1 MKNSHL
7 VGKVE
12 EFVTVLNANVKVLT
26 EAGVVVKDIAAD
38 LTERKDS
45 VVTKTA
51 ARDGLQTAAK
61 DSTVEVNEATTALY
75 DAFSS
80 KIDHVAG
87 AVGKKSNLAK
97 QIKKLRTGLQGK
109 GGNSGS
115 KAVTPKLVE
124 THQPSAD
131 ATFLKAA

>member
-7 VGKVE
+7 VGKAA
-12 EFVTVLNANVKVLT
+12 EFVTVLEANASALT
-26 EAGVVVKDIAAD
+26 AAGVVVKDIVKDIAAQ
-38 LTERKDS
+38 KDA
-45 VVTKTA
+45 VVTKSA
-51 ARDGLQTAAK
+51 ERDGLQTAAK
-61 DSTVEVNEATTALY
+61 DKTAEVNEATTALY

-109 GGNSGS
+109 GGNGG
-115 KAVTPKLVE
+115 L
-124 THQPSAD
+124 
-131 ATFLKAA
+131 AAQRRE

>member
-7 VGKVE
+7 VGKAE
-12 EFVTVLNANVKVLT
+12 EFVTVLEANAPVLT
-26 EAGVVVKDIAAD
+26 AAGVVVKDIVKDIAAQ
-38 LTERKDS
+38 KDA
-45 VVTKTA
+45 VVTKSA
-51 ARDGLQTAAK
+51 ERDGLQTAAK
-61 DSTVEVNEATTALY
+61 DKTAEVNEATTALY

-109 GGNSGS
+109 GGNGGS
-115 KAVTPKLVE
+115 KAAAPASAETP
-124 THQPSAD
+124 QPSAV
-131 ATFLKAA
+131 ATVLKVA